1 MTYFFL
7 IIRVSGVGAGHRAS
21 GIVFLT
27 CNGLKKLPDARC
39 PIFLAVSGSHKPP
52 GQEFFAPQA
61 KNYFDFFRQIGQEIC
76 NLVSILGKLLKK
88 SNITYINFACS
99 NASTAVFV

>member
-1 MTYFFL
+1 MY
-7 IIRVSGVGAGHRAS
+7 I
-21 GIVFLT
+21 
-27 CNGLKKLPDARC
+27 
-39 PIFLAVSGSHKPP
+39 SHKPP
-52 GQEFFAPQA
+52 GQEFFVPQA

-99 NASTAVFV
+99 NA